1 LEKTTF
7 LTAIE
12 QIFAIFNRHLKW
24 DDVMPKK
31 ELKSLFQRL
40 RDHLPEGEAS
50 AQQKMLMDQISFH
63 IHEDGSPDPVDPSIR
78 TSVETLI
85 EDIES
90 DHPQSAAV
98 ARNILETLAAI
109 GI

>member
-1 LEKTTF
+1 
-7 LTAIE
+7 
-12 QIFAIFNRHLKW
+12 
-24 DDVMPKK
+24 MPKK

-50 AQQKMLMDQISFH
+50 AQQKMLMEQIAFH
-63 IHEDGSPDPVDPSIR
+63 IHDDGSPDPVDPSVR
-78 TSVETLI
+78 SSVEMLI
-85 EDIES
+85 EDVEN

-98 ARNILETLAAI
+98 ARNILETLASI

>member
-1 LEKTTF
+1 
-7 LTAIE
+7 
-12 QIFAIFNRHLKW
+12 
-24 DDVMPKK
+24 MPKQ

-50 AQQKMLMDQISFH
+50 AQQKMLMDQIQYH
-63 IHEDGSPDPVDPSIR
+63 LHAVDEPDPVDPSLR
-78 TSVETLI
+78 SSVQTLI

-90 DHPQSAAV
+90 DHPKSAAV
-98 ARNILETLAAI
+98 AKNILETLAAI